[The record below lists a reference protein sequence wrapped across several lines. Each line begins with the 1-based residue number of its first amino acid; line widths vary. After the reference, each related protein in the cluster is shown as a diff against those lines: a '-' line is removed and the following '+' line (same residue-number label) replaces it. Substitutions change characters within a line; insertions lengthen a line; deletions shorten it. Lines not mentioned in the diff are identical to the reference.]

1 MTNAPVKD
9 VKSLMNF
16 LGGGGLK
23 KAGGADQAGSFGDVM
38 NRARGGLANGQM
50 QASVNTSRVP
60 SAELGKNHQDVVSS
74 QKPAIKE
81 TVKREDVGSQQDQQA
96 VEEAGENL
104 VEEVAKELDVTEEE
118 VRAAMEVLGLS
129 PASLLEP
136 SNLTQLVLQLSGG
149 QDQMALLTDESLFA
163 DLQSLLGM
171 ASQVREG
178 LMEELDVN
186 PQELQALLDQVVSAA
201 GEQQSAELTA
211 QVEAAEQEPVI
222 TLEVKAGDETVE
234 LSADENGNVIATEKV
249 VPTDGQEDITR
260 ENAGGQEQKGSEN
273 AGKGTEENTGSGN
286 PLLNVLNQNSA
297 PAAEVT
303 PEQSVPFFSGQTRD
317 IMDQIMD
324 YMKVQLKPGMDQLEM
339 QLHPES
345 LGTVHIQLTSKGGE
359 VTAQFHVQNEA
370 VKAALES
377 QVSTLQETLKE
388 QGVKVEAIQIT
399 VESHGFESNLWQ
411 GQGREEN
418 ASSQGNRKQPRRINL
433 SELDVNAMEQENA
446 DEEQLLAARMMEVN
460 GNTVDYTA

>member
-16 LGGGGLK
+16 VSGGGLK
-23 KAGGADQAGSFGDVM
+23 KTGGMEQAGSFGDVM

-50 QASVNTSRVP
+50 QASAGVSKVP
-60 SAELGKNHQDVVSS
+60 AADPVKKTQDVVSS

-81 TVKREDVGSQQDQQA
+81 TVKRQDATPEQDRQA
-96 VEEAGENL
+96 VEEAGEQL

-118 VRAAMEVLGLS
+118 VRAAMEALGLS
-129 PASLLEP
+129 PVSLLDP

-149 QDQMALLTDESLFA
+149 QDQMALLTDEALFA
-163 DLQSLLGM
+163 DLQSLLNV
-171 ASQVREG
+171 ASQLRDG
-178 LMEELDVN
+178 LTRELDIS
-186 PQELQALLDQVVSAA
+186 PQELQTLVDQAISA
-201 GEQQSAELTA
+201 GEGQAAEMTG
-211 QVEAAEQEPVI
+211 QVEAAQREPVI
-222 TLEVKAGDETVE
+222 TVEVKAGDETVE
-234 LSADENGNVIATEKV
+234 LSADENGNVIAAEKV
-249 VPTDGQEDITR
+249 TPADSQESLNR
-260 ENAGGQEQKGSEN
+260 ENAGGQEQKDSEN
-273 AGKGTEENTGSGN
+273 AGKGTEENTGSAN
-286 PLLNVLNQNSA
+286 PLLNAMNQNSA
-297 PAAEVT
+297 AAEVSF
-303 PEQSVPFFSGQTRD
+303 EQSEPFFGGQTRD

-324 YMKVQLKPGMDQLEM
+324 YMKIQLKPGMDQLEM

-388 QGVKVEAIQIT
+388 QGVKVEAIQVT